1 MNPYFYLYLR
11 YPMPLSKNLTDH
23 ELSPDALAVFSKMRE
38 LRKTD
43 YINNIWRVM
52 ANNPA
57 LLRRTWDQVK
67 TVMKPGALDAVTKE
81 MIYIAVSA
89 ANQCNYCL
97 HTHTATARA
106 KGMTEEMMGELMAV
120 IALASQTNAIATSYQ
135 VETDAKYLNPMG

>member
-1 MNPYFYLYLR
+1 
-11 YPMPLSKNLTDH
+11 MPLSKNLPDS
-23 ELSPDALAVFSKMRE
+23 ELSPDALAVFREMRE

-43 YINNIWRVM
+43 YVNNIWRVL
-52 ANNPA
+52 ANNPE
-57 LLRRTWDQVK
+57 LLRRTWDQAK
-67 TVMKPGALDAVTKE
+67 TVMQPGALDAVTKE

-97 HTHTATARA
+97 HTHAAAARA
-106 KGMTEEMMGELMAV
+106 KGMTEEMMSELMAV

>member
-1 MNPYFYLYLR
+1 
-11 YPMPLSKNLTDH
+11 MPLSKSLPDS
-23 ELSPDALAVFSKMRE
+23 ELSPVALAVFSEMRT

-52 ANNPA
+52 ANNPE

-67 TVMKPGALDAVTKE
+67 AVMKPGAIDAVTKE

-89 ANQCNYCL
+89 AHQCDYCL
-97 HTHTATARA
+97 HTHTAAARA
-106 KGMTEEMMGELMAV
+106 KGMTEEMMSELMAV

-135 VETDAKYLNPMG
+135 VETDAKYLNPQG

>member
-1 MNPYFYLYLR
+1 
-11 YPMPLSKNLTDH
+11 MPLSKSLPDS
-23 ELSPDALAVFSKMRE
+23 ELSPDALAVFREMRA

-52 ANNPA
+52 ANNPE

-67 TVMKPGALDAVTKE
+67 AVMKPGAIDAVTKE

-89 ANQCNYCL
+89 AHQCDYCL
-97 HTHTATARA
+97 HTHTAAARA

-135 VETDAKYLNPMG
+135 VETDAKYLNPRG